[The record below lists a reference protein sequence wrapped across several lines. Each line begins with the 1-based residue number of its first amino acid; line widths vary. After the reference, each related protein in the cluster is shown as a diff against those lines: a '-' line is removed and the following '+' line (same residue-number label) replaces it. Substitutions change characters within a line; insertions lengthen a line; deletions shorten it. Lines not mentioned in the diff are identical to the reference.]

1 MKKLGEIHMEKS
13 SKTFGTKQI
22 TTTAILLA
30 ICIVSQYFKNLSM
43 FITGPV
49 INTCI
54 VMAVLMVNLPC
65 ALILCVITPL
75 TAYIIAASPVMMAV
89 PAIIV
94 FIMLGNAVLAVTV
107 FFLLKKDMTKPGRA
121 FINPMNMV
129 KAVICALAKGAFMGL
144 TISLWL
150 LPTFI
155 PAESPLRGKM
165 SVFQTTF
172 SLYQFLTACIGF
184 VYVFLIMLA
193 LKGRG
198 RD

>member
-1 MKKLGEIHMEKS
+1 MEKS

-30 ICIVSQYFKNLSM
+30 ICIVSQYFKNLSI

-89 PAIIV
+89 PVIIV

-107 FFLLKKDMTKPGRA
+107 FFLLKKDMAKPGRA

-129 KAVICALAKGAFMGL
+129 KAAICALAKGAFMGL

-172 SLYQFLTACIGF
+172 SLYQFITACIGF